1 MTRKVL
7 IVEDDN
13 DLRRGLGLRIKAL
26 GYDVAEAFD
35 GYSAV
40 AVARDTLPDVV
51 LLDIGLPGGDGISVL
66 ERYAQMMQLSSI
78 PVVVLTGRDPFVTEP
93 LVRRYNVSAFL
104 RKPADNDDLARAL
117 AEAVADGT
125 DAEPSTTPAPA
136 EEPGNDDRG
145 SVSVWFG

>member
-1 MTRKVL
+1 MTKKVL

-35 GYSAV
+35 GYTAV

-66 ERYAQMMQLSSI
+66 ERYAQMMQLSAI

-104 RKPADNDDLARAL
+104 RKPADNEDLARAL
-117 AEAVADGT
+117 AAATEGDAD
-125 DAEPSTTPAPA
+125 APAPPSVPA
-136 EEPGNDDRG
+136 EVSADDDQG
-145 SVSVWFG
+145 PSSVWFG

>member
-66 ERYAQMMQLSSI
+66 ERYAQMMQLKSI

-117 AEAVADGT
+117 AEAVADDT
-125 DAEPSTTPAPA
+125 DVEKPTTPAPPEVA
-136 EEPGNDDRG
+136 VDDDRG